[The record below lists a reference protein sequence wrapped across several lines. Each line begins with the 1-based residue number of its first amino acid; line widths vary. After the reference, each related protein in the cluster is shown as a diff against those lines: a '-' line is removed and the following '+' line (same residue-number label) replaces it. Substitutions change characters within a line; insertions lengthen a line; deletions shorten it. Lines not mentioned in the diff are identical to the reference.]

1 MNLRD
6 TACFAPF
13 NLKIKT
19 KGTVD
24 MDVLAGLIQTAF
36 LAGGVLALAALG
48 EVLAE
53 RVGVVN
59 LGVEGLIALGAMTGI
74 AVVSVA
80 PVPWLG
86 FSAALLVGLVAGM
99 VFALATVVVRANQVL
114 AGLALTYIGLGLAA
128 TLGKP
133 FSGSPAAATF
143 AKVDIPILSDLPFW
157 GRALFSHN
165 ILVYI
170 IFLALPVLVH
180 YVMFYTRH
188 GLNMRAVGEN
198 PAAADAAGI
207 SVMKMRFWYTSLGA
221 SLAAGAGGYLTLA
234 FVPSWSEGVVSGRGW
249 IAVALVI
256 FAGFRPINVVLAALL
271 FGFITALGFV
281 GQARNWPVAASVL
294 AMLPYLG
301 TIALMILPVLAWQ
314 KMRRIMAAP
323 EGLTQPYFRD
333 DR

>member
-1 MNLRD
+1 ME
-6 TACFAPF
+6 
-13 NLKIKT
+13 I
-19 KGTVD
+19 
-24 MDVLAGLIQTAF
+24 LAGLIQTAF

-59 LGVEGLIALGAMTGI
+59 LGVEGLMALGAMTGI
-74 AVVSVA
+74 AVVSVS
-80 PVPWLG
+80 PVPWIGLG
-86 FSAALLVGLVAGM
+86 AALAVGFAAGM
-99 VFALATVVVRANQVL
+99 IFALATVVVRANQVL
-114 AGLALTYIGLGLAA
+114 AGLALTYIGTGLAA

-143 AKVDIPILSDLPFW
+143 TRIDIPFLSDLPFF
-157 GRALFSHN
+157 GRAFFSNN

-170 IFLALPVLVH
+170 IFLVLPLVMH

-221 SLAAGAGGYLTLA
+221 ALAAGAGGYLTLA
-234 FVPSWSEGVVSGRGW
+234 FVPSWSEGVVAGRGW

-256 FAGFRPINVVLAALL
+256 FAGFRPINTVLAALL

-281 GQARNWPVAASVL
+281 GQARNWPVAAPVL
-294 AMLPYLG
+294 AMLPYVG
-301 TIALMILPVLAWQ
+301 TMVLMILPVLAWQ
-314 KMRRIMAAP
+314 RMRRVMAAP